1 MMLWQ
6 PTRGILQPNQHW
18 RRAQAGGP
26 VFIVGPFT
34 ATSAGG
40 DWSLY
45 TLRQALPISVLTVP
59 GFAPT
64 QIRVTVMGGVFS
76 DSWTFSKFYIGH
88 QAASGDNYDYAS
100 APTQLLWGGNASGT
114 VLANSFLT
122 SDWAS
127 FAWNRTSGLVYT
139 AYTDN
144 VPTADEMGRYVLT
157 GASTYYKSG
166 DDAATVDATGY
177 SVDGNNRINSV
188 ASIEVQ

>member
-1 MMLWQ
+1 MFWQ

-18 RRAQAGGP
+18 RRGQASGP
-26 VFIVGPFT
+26 AYIVGPFT

-45 TLRQALPISVLTVP
+45 TLRQVLPISVLTVP

-76 DSWTFSKFYIGH
+76 DPWTFDKFYIGH
-88 QAASGDNYDYAS
+88 QAGSGDNYDYATT
-100 APTQLLWGGNASGT
+100 PVQLLWSGNPGGT
-114 VLANSFLT
+114 VLAGGYLT

-127 FAWNRTSGLVYT
+127 FSWNRTSGLVYT
-139 AYTDN
+139 NYTAN
-144 VPTADEMGRYVLT
+144 LPSADEMGRYALT

-177 SVDGNNRINSV
+177 LLDGNNRINSV